1 MGMTN
6 LFNKSLTID
15 EIKKASVED
24 LFSSLSTGKAGINS
38 QEAKNLIEKYG
49 YNEIEEKK
57 INPLRKLLGYFYG
70 PIPFMI
76 EIAAI
81 ISAIISHWEDFWI
94 IISLLLINGAV
105 AFFQEHKAD
114 NAINLLK
121 QKLAIRSRALR
132 DGKWTEITSKY
143 LVPGDVIRI
152 RLGDIIPADAK
163 LFDGEYLFVDES
175 ALTGESLPVEK
186 HVADVVFSGSIV
198 QKGEMNALVVSTGMR
213 TFFGKTAKLVE
224 EAKTKSH
231 FQKALIRIGDYLI
244 ALAVGLVVLVFL
256 VAIFSK
262 LVAIEEMAGL
272 DVLCAD
278 KTGTLTKNDLSVA
291 ELVTFD
297 NFTDSD
303 LLLLASLASR
313 KEDKDHIDNAILA
326 KAESSGILD

>member
-1 MGMTN
+1 MTK
-6 LFNKSLTID
+6 LYKSLTAD
-15 EIKKASVED
+15 EIAKTSVED
-24 LFSSLSTGKAGINS
+24 FFSSLSTGKDGIS
-38 QEAKNLIEKYG
+38 SDEAKKRLKEYG

-57 INPLRKLLGYFYG
+57 VNPLRKLLGYFYG

-94 IISLLLINGAV
+94 IISLLLINGTV

-121 QKLAIRSRALR
+121 QKLAIRSRVLR
-132 DGKWTEITSKY
+132 DGKWVELGSQD
-143 LVPGDVIRI
+143 LVPGDIIRI

-163 LFDGEYLFVDES
+163 LFDGEYLSVDES

-186 HVADVVFSGSIV
+186 YAADVVYSGSIV

-231 FQKALIRIGDYLI
+231 FQKG
-244 ALAVGLVVLVFL
+244 
-256 VAIFSK
+256 
-262 LVAIEEMAGL
+262 
-272 DVLCAD
+272 
-278 KTGTLTKNDLSVA
+278 
-291 ELVTFD
+291 
-297 NFTDSD
+297 
-303 LLLLASLASR
+303 
-313 KEDKDHIDNAILA
+313 
-326 KAESSGILD
+326 